1 MMLPVCAVI
10 NKRAVSWTLNFLTI
24 VSFLL
29 VPAFSIADEGLVVYS
44 GRAERL
50 IQPVL
55 DAFEARTGIPVRVLT
70 GSSTALVNRL
80 QFEGER
86 SPADVFISNEVGT
99 LEHAHKLHLLR
110 PVAMK
115 EIDRAI
121 PSAFRAPDNSWI
133 GLSGRIWVVV
143 YNTTLVQPDQVQ
155 SILDLADPRWKGKLA
170 IPNAGNEYL
179 QAGVSVIHALNGKQM
194 TEQFLKG
201 IKANA
206 GSFVFGKNRQI
217 VKAVAQGEVALGI
230 VNHYYIF
237 RHLDKH
243 PQAPIAPLLTT
254 DQGSKGMG
262 IVMNASGIGITANA
276 PHVDPATRLIQF
288 LVSQAG
294 QKLFA
299 DLNKEYPLHPEVAAD
314 AVLPDRKSFH
324 VAQVPLTRLGELRD
338 PIMTVIEDIGL
349 R

>member
-1 MMLPVCAVI
+1 MSPSLAVNRRQTSSLAPLFFVLVSLLGLPSLSA
-10 NKRAVSWTLNFLTI
+10 
-24 VSFLL
+24 
-29 VPAFSIADEGLVVYS
+29 ADEGLVVYS

-55 DAFEARTGIPVRVLT
+55 DAFQARTGIPVRVLT

-80 QFEGER
+80 QFEGAR
-86 SPADVFISNEVGT
+86 SQADVFISNEVGT
-99 LEHAHKLHLLR
+99 LEYAHEQHLLR
-110 PVAMK
+110 PVTMK
-115 EIDRAI
+115 EIERAI
-121 PSAFRAPDNSWI
+121 PSAFRASDNSWI
-133 GLSGRIWVVV
+133 GLSGRIWIVV
-143 YNTTLVQPDQVQ
+143 YNTKLVQPDQVQ
-155 SILDLADPRWKGKLA
+155 SILDLANPRWKGKLA
-170 IPNAGNEYL
+170 IPNAGSEYL
-179 QAGVSVIHALNGKQM
+179 QAGVSVIRALKGQQA

-206 GSFVFGKNRQI
+206 GTFVFGKNRQI

-237 RHLDKH
+237 RHLAKH
-243 PQAPIAPLLTT
+243 PQAPIAPLLT
-254 DQGSKGMG
+254 DQEPDGMG
-262 IVMNASGIGITANA
+262 IIMNSSGMGITAHA
-276 PHVDPATRLIQF
+276 PHVAEARRLMQF

-314 AVLPDRKSFH
+314 SVLPDRKSFH
-324 VAQVPLTRLGELRD
+324 VAQVPLTRLGELRE